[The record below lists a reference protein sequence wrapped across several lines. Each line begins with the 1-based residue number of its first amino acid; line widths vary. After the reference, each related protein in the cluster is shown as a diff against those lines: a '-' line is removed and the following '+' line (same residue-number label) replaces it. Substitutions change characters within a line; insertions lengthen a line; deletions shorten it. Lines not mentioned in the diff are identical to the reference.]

1 MSTFFKSRTI
11 KISSILCKSIW
22 KKSLKPKITLSG
34 DWIKQAGFEI
44 GEQIQIEVQNNKLI
58 LTKYN
63 HKKI

>member
-44 GEQIQIEVQNNKLI
+44 GESVTISVSKNQLI
-58 LTKYN
+58 ITK
-63 HKKI
+63 I

>member
-44 GEQIQIEVQNNKLI
+44 GESVIISVSKNQLI
-58 LTKYN
+58 ITK
-63 HKKI
+63 I

>member
-34 DWIKQAGFEI
+34 DWIKKAGFEI
-44 GEQIQIEVQNNKLI
+44 GENVSISVSKNQLI
-58 LTKYN
+58 ITK
-63 HKKI
+63 I